1 MIDNKRGLATAV
13 EHWHKDEYHSGPDQ
27 GEMTRKTESAD
38 RDGVPLRVDED
49 LIVAYLADHP
59 DLLVRRPELLTKLI
73 PPSRF
78 DDDSVVD
85 LQKVMIRRLTE
96 ELEQM
101 KGCAEHLI
109 ATSRSNMSIQSRTH
123 QVVMSM
129 LAAGDL
135 EKLLRVVAEDMP
147 AQLDLDIAL
156 LAFEAAESEVPPGL
170 VAMSPGSVEA
180 ALGTGD
186 VLLRSQRSADPIIF
200 GDAATLI
207 NSFALARVAP
217 ADRPIGMLALGSR
230 HDRTFHSSQ
239 GTELLAFLAG
249 VLEDCISR
257 WWPVSPS

>member
-1 MIDNKRGLATAV
+1 
-13 EHWHKDEYHSGPDQ
+13 
-27 GEMTRKTESAD
+27 MTRKTESAD
-38 RDGVPLRVDED
+38 RDGAPQRVDED
-49 LIVAYLADHP
+49 LVVAYLADHP
-59 DLLVRRPELLTKLI
+59 DLLVRRPELLSKLI

-156 LAFEAAESEVPPGL
+156 LAFETPADTIPAGL

-180 ALGTGD
+180 ALGAGD
-186 VLLRSQRSADPIIF
+186 VLLRSQRSADPTIF

-217 ADRPIGMLALGSR
+217 QRNDPRISLQSGSVGMLALGSR

-249 VLEDCISR
+249 VLEDCVSR
-257 WWPVSPS
+257 WWPVSP

>member
-1 MIDNKRGLATAV
+1 
-13 EHWHKDEYHSGPDQ
+13 
-27 GEMTRKTESAD
+27 MTRKTEPAD
-38 RDGVPLRVDED
+38 HEVPIRVDED
-49 LIVAYLADHP
+49 LVVAYLGNHP
-59 DLLVRRPELLTKLI
+59 DLLVRRPELLSRLI

-85 LQKVMIRRLTE
+85 LQAVMIRRLTE

-156 LAFEAAESEVPPGL
+156 LAFESPAADMPPGSGL
-170 VAMSPGSVEA
+170 VALSPGSVES
-180 ALGTGD
+180 ALGAGD
-186 VLLRSQRSADPIIF
+186 VLLRSQKNADPAIF

-207 NSFALARVAP
+207 NSFALARIAP
-217 ADRPIGMLALGSR
+217 VDRPVGMLALGSR

-249 VLEDCISR
+249 VLEDCVSR
-257 WWPVSPS
+257 WWSVDPS

>member
-1 MIDNKRGLATAV
+1 
-13 EHWHKDEYHSGPDQ
+13 
-27 GEMTRKTESAD
+27 MTRKTESAD
-38 RDGVPLRVDED
+38 HGAPQRVDED
-49 LIVAYLADHP
+49 LVVAYLDSHP
-59 DLLVRRPELLTKLI
+59 DLLVRRPELVSRLI

-78 DDDSVVD
+78 EGDSVVD
-85 LQKVMIRRLTE
+85 LQLVMIRRLTE

-156 LAFEAAESEVPPGL
+156 LAFETPDDSLPAGI
-170 VAMSPGSVEA
+170 VAMSAGSVEG
-180 ALGTGD
+180 ALGAGD
-186 VLLRSQRSADPIIF
+186 VLLRSQRSADPTIF

-207 NSFALARVAP
+207 NSFALARIAP
-217 ADRPIGMLALGSR
+217 PNFPVGMLALGSR

-249 VLEDCISR
+249 VLEDCIGR
-257 WWPVSPS
+257 WWPASL

>member
-1 MIDNKRGLATAV
+1 
-13 EHWHKDEYHSGPDQ
+13 
-27 GEMTRKTESAD
+27 MTRKTESAD
-38 RDGVPLRVDED
+38 HQVPARVDED
-49 LIVAYLADHP
+49 LVVAYLGKHP
-59 DLLVRRPELLTKLI
+59 DLLVRRPELLSRLI

-85 LQKVMIRRLTE
+85 LQAVMIRRLTE

-129 LAAGDL
+129 LAAGDV

-156 LAFEAAESEVPPGL
+156 LAFECPESELPPGL
-170 VAMSPGSVEA
+170 VAMSTGSVES
-180 ALGTGD
+180 ALGAAD
-186 VLLRSQRSADPIIF
+186 VLLRSQRNADPTIF

-207 NSFALARVAP
+207 NSFALARIAP
-217 ADRPIGMLALGSR
+217 KWNDPRIAPLNRPVGLLALGSR

-249 VLEDCISR
+249 VLEDCVSR
-257 WWPVSPS
+257 WWADSQS

>member
-1 MIDNKRGLATAV
+1 
-13 EHWHKDEYHSGPDQ
+13 
-27 GEMTRKTESAD
+27 MTRKTEPAD
-38 RDGVPLRVDED
+38 RDGLPQRVDED
-49 LIVAYLADHP
+49 LVVAYLADHP
-59 DLLVRRPELLTKLI
+59 DLLVRRPELLSKLI

-78 DDDSVVD
+78 DGDSVVD

-123 QVVMSM
+123 QVTMSM

-156 LAFEAAESEVPPGL
+156 LAFEGPESELPYGL
-170 VAMSPGSVEA
+170 VAMSPGSVES
-180 ALGTGD
+180 ALGAAD
-186 VLLRSQRSADPIIF
+186 VLLRSQRNADPTIF

-207 NSFALARVAP
+207 NSFALARIAP
-217 ADRPIGMLALGSR
+217 PDRLVG
-230 HDRTFHSSQ
+230 
-239 GTELLAFLAG
+239 
-249 VLEDCISR
+249 
-257 WWPVSPS
+257 

>member
-1 MIDNKRGLATAV
+1 
-13 EHWHKDEYHSGPDQ
+13 
-27 GEMTRKTESAD
+27 MTRKTEPAD
-38 RDGVPLRVDED
+38 RDALPQRVDED
-49 LIVAYLADHP
+49 LVVAYLADHP
-59 DLLVRRPELLTKLI
+59 DLLVRRPELLSKLI

-156 LAFEAAESEVPPGL
+156 LAFETPADGIPAGL
-170 VAMSPGSVEA
+170 VAMSPGSVEG
-180 ALGTGD
+180 ALGAGD

-207 NSFALARVAP
+207 NSFALARIAP
-217 ADRPIGMLALGSR
+217 EGRPIGMLALGSR

-249 VLEDCISR
+249 ALEDCISR
-257 WWPVSPS
+257 WWPVFP

>member
-1 MIDNKRGLATAV
+1 
-13 EHWHKDEYHSGPDQ
+13 
-27 GEMTRKTESAD
+27 MTRKTESAD
-38 RDGVPLRVDED
+38 RDGGAQRVDED
-49 LIVAYLADHP
+49 LVVAYLAEHP
-59 DLLVRRPELLTKLI
+59 DLLVRRPELLTKLV

-78 DDDSVVD
+78 DGDSVVD
-85 LQKVMIRRLTE
+85 LQKVMIRRLSE

-109 ATSRSNMSIQSRTH
+109 ATSRNNMSIQSRTH

-156 LAFEAAESEVPPGL
+156 LAFETVEGEMSPGL

-186 VLLRSQRSADPIIF
+186 VLLRSQRSADPTIF

-207 NSFALARVAP
+207 NSFALARIVPGANDGSPATAP
-217 ADRPIGMLALGSR
+217 RPLGMLALGSR

-239 GTELLAFLAG
+239 GTELLAFLAA
-249 VLEDCISR
+249 VLEDCIGR

>member
-1 MIDNKRGLATAV
+1 
-13 EHWHKDEYHSGPDQ
+13 
-27 GEMTRKTESAD
+27 MTRKTESAD
-38 RDGVPLRVDED
+38 RGGAPQRVDED
-49 LIVAYLADHP
+49 LVVAYLADHP
-59 DLLVRRPELLTKLI
+59 DLLVRRPELLAKLI

-156 LAFEAAESEVPPGL
+156 LAFETEGGEVPAGL
-170 VAMSPGSVEA
+170 VAMTTGSVEA

-186 VLLRSQRSADPIIF
+186 VLLRSQRSADPTIF

-207 NSFALARVAP
+207 NSFALARIAP
-217 ADRPIGMLALGSR
+217 SWTEEGAAATGRPVGMLALGSR

-239 GTELLAFLAG
+239 GTELLAFLAS

>member
-1 MIDNKRGLATAV
+1 
-13 EHWHKDEYHSGPDQ
+13 
-27 GEMTRKTESAD
+27 MTRKTESAD
-38 RDGVPLRVDED
+38 QGAPQRIDED
-49 LIVAYLADHP
+49 LVVAYLDTHP
-59 DLLVRRPELLTKLI
+59 DLLVRRPELVSRLI

-78 DDDSVVD
+78 EGDSVVD
-85 LQKVMIRRLTE
+85 LQLVMIRRLTE

-156 LAFEAAESEVPPGL
+156 LAFETPDDSLPAGI
-170 VAMSPGSVEA
+170 VAMSAGSVEG
-180 ALGTGD
+180 ALGAGD
-186 VLLRSQRSADPIIF
+186 VLLRSQRSADPTIF

-207 NSFALARVAP
+207 NSFALARIAP
-217 ADRPIGMLALGSR
+217 ANFPVGMLALGSR

-249 VLEDCISR
+249 VLEDCIGR
-257 WWPVSPS
+257 WWPVSR

>member
-1 MIDNKRGLATAV
+1 
-13 EHWHKDEYHSGPDQ
+13 
-27 GEMTRKTESAD
+27 MTRKTESAD
-38 RDGVPLRVDED
+38 HEVPIRVDED
-49 LIVAYLADHP
+49 LVVAYLGNHP
-59 DLLVRRPELLTKLI
+59 DLLVRRPELLSRLI

-78 DDDSVVD
+78 KDDSVVD
-85 LQKVMIRRLTE
+85 LQAVMIRRLTE

-129 LAAGDL
+129 LAAGDI

-156 LAFEAAESEVPPGL
+156 LAFECPAADMAPGL

-180 ALGTGD
+180 ALGAGD
-186 VLLRSQRSADPIIF
+186 VLLRSQKNADPIIF

-207 NSFALARVAP
+207 NSFALARIAP
-217 ADRPIGMLALGSR
+217 VDCPVGMLALGSR

-249 VLEDCISR
+249 VLEDCVSR
-257 WWPVSPS
+257 WWSAAQS

>member
-1 MIDNKRGLATAV
+1 M
-13 EHWHKDEYHSGPDQ
+13 
-27 GEMTRKTESAD
+27 
-38 RDGVPLRVDED
+38 
-49 LIVAYLADHP
+49 AYLAEHP
-59 DLLVRRPELLTKLI
+59 DLLVRRPELLAKLI

-78 DDDSVVD
+78 DGDSVVD

-156 LAFEAAESEVPPGL
+156 LAFETSAGDIPAGL
-170 VAMSPGSVEA
+170 VAMSLGSVEA

-186 VLLRSQRSADPIIF
+186 VLLRSQRSADPTIF

-207 NSFALARVAP
+207 NSFALARIAP
-217 ADRPIGMLALGSR
+217 SGNDDRPAAAGGRPIGMLALGSR

>member
-1 MIDNKRGLATAV
+1 
-13 EHWHKDEYHSGPDQ
+13 
-27 GEMTRKTESAD
+27 MTRKTESAD
-38 RDGVPLRVDED
+38 RDGGTQRVDED
-49 LIVAYLADHP
+49 LVVAYLAEHP
-59 DLLVRRPELLTKLI
+59 DLLVRRPELVTKLV

-78 DDDSVVD
+78 NGDSVVD
-85 LQKVMIRRLTE
+85 LQKVMIRRLSE

-109 ATSRSNMSIQSRTH
+109 ATSRNNMSIQSRTH

-129 LAAGDL
+129 MAAGDL
-135 EKLLRVVAEDMP
+135 ENLMRVVAEDMP

-156 LAFEAAESEVPPGL
+156 LAFETVEGEMPLGL

-207 NSFALARVAP
+207 NSFALARIVPGANDGRP
-217 ADRPIGMLALGSR
+217 ATALRPLGMLALGSR

-239 GTELLAFLAG
+239 GTELLAFLAA
-249 VLEDCISR
+249 VLEDCIGR
-257 WWPVSPS
+257 WWPVSL

>member
-1 MIDNKRGLATAV
+1 
-13 EHWHKDEYHSGPDQ
+13 
-27 GEMTRKTESAD
+27 MTRKTESAD
-38 RDGVPLRVDED
+38 REGLPARVDED
-49 LIVAYLADHP
+49 LVVAYLAEHP
-59 DLLVRRPELLTKLI
+59 DLLVRRPELVSKLV

-78 DDDSVVD
+78 DGDSVVD
-85 LQKVMIRRLTE
+85 LQKVMIRRLTD

-123 QVVMSM
+123 QVVASM

-156 LAFEAAESEVPPGL
+156 LAFETAPDGLPPGL
-170 VAMSPGSVEA
+170 VAMSAGSVEG
-180 ALGTGD
+180 ALGAGD
-186 VLLRSQRSADPIIF
+186 VLLRAQRSADPIIF

-207 NSFALARVAP
+207 NSFALARIAP
-217 ADRPIGMLALGSR
+217 AAGPIGMLALGSR

-249 VLEDCISR
+249 VLEDCVNR
-257 WWPVSPS
+257 WWPVSP

>member
-1 MIDNKRGLATAV
+1 
-13 EHWHKDEYHSGPDQ
+13 
-27 GEMTRKTESAD
+27 MTRKTESAD
-38 RDGVPLRVDED
+38 RDALPQRVDED
-49 LIVAYLADHP
+49 LVVAYLAEHP
-59 DLLVRRPELLTKLI
+59 DLLVRRPELLSKLI

-78 DDDSVVD
+78 DGDSVVD

-156 LAFEAAESEVPPGL
+156 LAFETPDEAIPAGL
-170 VAMSPGSVEA
+170 VAMSLGSVEG
-180 ALGTGD
+180 ALGAGD
-186 VLLRSQRSADPIIF
+186 VLLRSQRSADPTIF

-207 NSFALARVAP
+207 NSFALARLTLQNGPV
-217 ADRPIGMLALGSR
+217 GMLALGSR

-249 VLEDCISR
+249 VLEDCASR
-257 WWPVSPS
+257 WWPVSP

>member
-1 MIDNKRGLATAV
+1 
-13 EHWHKDEYHSGPDQ
+13 
-27 GEMTRKTESAD
+27 MTRKTESAD
-38 RDGVPLRVDED
+38 HEAPLRVDED
-49 LIVAYLADHP
+49 LVVAYLAKHP
-59 DLLVRRPELLTKLI
+59 DLLVRRPELLSRLI

-78 DDDSVVD
+78 EDDSVVD
-85 LQKVMIRRLTE
+85 LQAVMIRRLTE

-129 LAAGDL
+129 LAAGDV

-156 LAFEAAESEVPPGL
+156 LAFEAPADDLPPGL
-170 VAMSPGSVEA
+170 VPLSPGLVESV
-180 ALGTGD
+180 LGAGD
-186 VLLRSQRSADPIIF
+186 VLLRSQKNADPSIF

-207 NSFALARVAP
+207 NSFALARIAP
-217 ADRPIGMLALGSR
+217 PAHPVGLLALGSR

-249 VLEDCISR
+249 VLEDCVSR
-257 WWPVSPS
+257 WWPADPS

>member
-1 MIDNKRGLATAV
+1 
-13 EHWHKDEYHSGPDQ
+13 
-27 GEMTRKTESAD
+27 MTRKTESAD
-38 RDGVPLRVDED
+38 HEVPIRVDED
-49 LIVAYLADHP
+49 LVVAYLGNHP
-59 DLLVRRPELLTKLI
+59 DLLVRRPELLSRLI

-78 DDDSVVD
+78 KDDSVVD
-85 LQKVMIRRLTE
+85 LQAVMIRRLTE
-96 ELEQM
+96 ELDQM

-129 LAAGDL
+129 LAAGDV

-156 LAFEAAESEVPPGL
+156 LAFECPASEMAPGL
-170 VAMSPGSVEA
+170 VAMSPGSVEG
-180 ALGTGD
+180 ALGAGD
-186 VLLRSQRSADPIIF
+186 VLLRSQKNADPTIF

-207 NSFALARVAP
+207 NSFALARIAP
-217 ADRPIGMLALGSR
+217 ADRPVGMLALGSR

-249 VLEDCISR
+249 VLEDCVSR
-257 WWPVSPS
+257 WWPVAPS

>member
-1 MIDNKRGLATAV
+1 
-13 EHWHKDEYHSGPDQ
+13 
-27 GEMTRKTESAD
+27 MTRKTESAD
-38 RDGVPLRVDED
+38 HEAPLRVDED
-49 LIVAYLADHP
+49 LVVAYLGNHP
-59 DLLVRRPELLTKLI
+59 DLLVRRPELLSRLI

-85 LQKVMIRRLTE
+85 LQAVMIRRLTE

-129 LAAGDL
+129 LAAGDM

-156 LAFEAAESEVPPGL
+156 LAIESPAADMPPGSGL
-170 VAMSPGSVEA
+170 VALPPGSVEA
-180 ALGTGD
+180 ALGAGD
-186 VLLRSQRSADPIIF
+186 VLLRSQKNADPAIF

-207 NSFALARVAP
+207 NSFALARIAP
-217 ADRPIGMLALGSR
+217 VDRPVGMLALGSR

-249 VLEDCISR
+249 VLEDCVSR
-257 WWPVSPS
+257 WWSVDPS

>member
-1 MIDNKRGLATAV
+1 
-13 EHWHKDEYHSGPDQ
+13 
-27 GEMTRKTESAD
+27 MTRKTESAD
-38 RDGVPLRVDED
+38 RDGLPQRVDED
-49 LIVAYLADHP
+49 LVVAYLADHP
-59 DLLVRRPELLTKLI
+59 DLLVRRPELLAKLI

-78 DDDSVVD
+78 DGDSVVD

-135 EKLLRVVAEDMP
+135 ENLLRVVAEDMP

-156 LAFEAAESEVPPGL
+156 LAFETEGGDVPPGL

-186 VLLRSQRSADPIIF
+186 VLLRSQRSADPTIF

-217 ADRPIGMLALGSR
+217 KIDESPIGMLALGSR

-239 GTELLAFLAG
+239 GTELLAFLAS

-257 WWPVSPS
+257 WWPVSP

>member
-1 MIDNKRGLATAV
+1 
-13 EHWHKDEYHSGPDQ
+13 
-27 GEMTRKTESAD
+27 MTRKTESAD
-38 RDGVPLRVDED
+38 HEVPARVDED
-49 LIVAYLADHP
+49 LVVAYLGNHP
-59 DLLVRRPELLTKLI
+59 DLLVRRPELLSRLI

-85 LQKVMIRRLTE
+85 LQAVMIRRLTE

-129 LAAGDL
+129 LAAGDI

-156 LAFEAAESEVPPGL
+156 LGFECPTSELPPDL
-170 VAMSPGSVEA
+170 VAMSIGSVES
-180 ALGTGD
+180 ALGAAD
-186 VLLRSQRSADPIIF
+186 VLLRSQRSADPSIF

-207 NSFALARVAP
+207 NSFALARIAP
-217 ADRPIGMLALGSR
+217 LDRPVGMLALGSR

-239 GTELLAFLAG
+239 GTELLAFLAN
-249 VLEDCISR
+249 VLEDCVSR
-257 WWPVSPS
+257 WWSVDPS

>member
-1 MIDNKRGLATAV
+1 MNSYRKLLREDKFDRFLTTRT
-13 EHWHKDEYHSGPDQ
+13 SGPQ
-27 GEMTRKTESAD
+27 EGSFH
-38 RDGVPLRVDED
+38 VD
-49 LIVAYLADHP
+49 VF
-59 DLLVRRPELLTKLI
+59 DLLVRRPELLSRLI

-85 LQKVMIRRLTE
+85 LQAVMIRRLTE

-129 LAAGDL
+129 LAAGDV

-156 LAFEAAESEVPPGL
+156 LAFETVAAADLPPGL
-170 VAMSPGSVEA
+170 VPLSPGSVEG
-180 ALGTGD
+180 ALGAGD
-186 VLLRSQRSADPIIF
+186 VLLRSQKNADPSIF

-207 NSFALARVAP
+207 NSFALARLAP
-217 ADRPIGMLALGSR
+217 AGRPVGMLALGSR

-249 VLEDCISR
+249 VLEDCVGR
-257 WWPVSPS
+257 WWLADPS

>member
-1 MIDNKRGLATAV
+1 
-13 EHWHKDEYHSGPDQ
+13 
-27 GEMTRKTESAD
+27 MTRKTESAD
-38 RDGVPLRVDED
+38 HQVPARVDED
-49 LIVAYLADHP
+49 LVVAYLGKHP
-59 DLLVRRPELLTKLI
+59 DLLVRRPELLSRLI

-85 LQKVMIRRLTE
+85 LQAVMIRRLTE
-96 ELEQM
+96 ELDQM

-129 LAAGDL
+129 LAAGDV
-135 EKLLRVVAEDMP
+135 EKLLRVVSEDMP

-156 LAFEAAESEVPPGL
+156 LAFECPDSELPPGL
-170 VAMSPGSVEA
+170 VAMSTGSVES
-180 ALGTGD
+180 ALGAAD
-186 VLLRSQRSADPIIF
+186 VLLRSQRNADPTIF

-207 NSFALARVAP
+207 NSFALARIAP
-217 ADRPIGMLALGSR
+217 ADRPVGMLALGSR

-249 VLEDCISR
+249 VLEDCVSR
-257 WWPVSPS
+257 WWSVDPS

>member
-1 MIDNKRGLATAV
+1 
-13 EHWHKDEYHSGPDQ
+13 
-27 GEMTRKTESAD
+27 MTRKTESAD
-38 RDGVPLRVDED
+38 HKAPTRVDED
-49 LIVAYLADHP
+49 LVVAYLGKHP
-59 DLLVRRPELLTKLI
+59 DLLVRRPELLSRLI

-85 LQKVMIRRLTE
+85 LQAVMIRRLTE
-96 ELEQM
+96 ELDQM

-129 LAAGDL
+129 LAAGDV

-156 LAFEAAESEVPPGL
+156 LAFECPTDELPPGL
-170 VAMSPGSVEA
+170 VAMSPGSVES
-180 ALGTGD
+180 ALGAAD
-186 VLLRSQRSADPIIF
+186 VLLRSQKNADPTIF

-207 NSFALARVAP
+207 NSFALARITP
-217 ADRPIGMLALGSR
+217 IDRPVGMLALGSR

-249 VLEDCISR
+249 VLEDCVSR
-257 WWPVSPS
+257 WWHVSPS

>member
-1 MIDNKRGLATAV
+1 
-13 EHWHKDEYHSGPDQ
+13 
-27 GEMTRKTESAD
+27 MTRKTESAD
-38 RDGVPLRVDED
+38 RDGLPQRVDED
-49 LIVAYLADHP
+49 LVVAYLADHP
-59 DLLVRRPELLTKLI
+59 DLLVRRPELLAKLF

-123 QVVMSM
+123 QVVASM

-156 LAFEAAESEVPPGL
+156 LAFETAPDGLPPGL
-170 VAMSPGSVEA
+170 VAMSAGSVEG
-180 ALGTGD
+180 ALGAGD
-186 VLLRSQRSADPIIF
+186 VLLRAQRSADPIIF

-207 NSFALARVAP
+207 NSFALARIAP
-217 ADRPIGMLALGSR
+217 AAGPIGMLALGSR

-249 VLEDCISR
+249 VLEDCVNR
-257 WWPVSPS
+257 WWPVSP